1 MEKKELVRA
10 AIARFAGGAV
20 VLGAMFFGPAGTFSY
35 WEAWVFL
42 ATLFVPMTFVVL
54 YFLRHDPA
62 LLERRL
68 KAKEERARQ
77 KSITGLV
84 SVVWLAAFL
93 IPGLDHRYGWS
104 TVPPFLVV
112 LSDFLVLAGYF
123 IFFLTLRENRFASR
137 VIRVEEG
144 QTVITTGPYALVRH
158 PMYSGVSLMLVFAP
172 LALGSWWAM
181 VPTLTTPVFLA
192 LRIKDEEE
200 ALLEELPGYREYTK
214 QTVWRLIPRVW

>member
-1 MEKKELVRA
+1 MEKPEIVRA
-10 AIARFAGGAV
+10 AIGRFAGGAL
-20 VLGAMFFGPAGTFSY
+20 VLGAMFFGTAGTFRY
-35 WEAWVFL
+35 WEAWLFL
-42 ATLFVPMTFVVL
+42 ATLFLPVTFVVA

-68 KAKEERARQ
+68 KAKEERVRQ

-104 TVPPFLVV
+104 TVPPSVVV
-112 LSDFLVLAGYF
+112 LSDLLVLAGYS

-144 QTVITTGPYALVRH
+144 QTAITTGPYALVRH
-158 PMYSGVSLMLVFAP
+158 PMYAGVSLMLVFAP

-181 VPTLTTPVFLA
+181 IPTLSTPIFLA

-200 ALLEELPGYREYTK
+200 ALMEELPGYREYAEGT
-214 QTVWRLIPRVW
+214 TWRLIPRVW

>member
-10 AIARFAGGAV
+10 AVVRFAGGAV

-112 LSDFLVLAGYF
+112 LSDVLVLAGYF

-200 ALLEELPGYREYTK
+200 ALLDELPGYREYTK

>member
-10 AIARFAGGAV
+10 AVVRFAGGAV

-112 LSDFLVLAGYF
+112 LSDVLVLAGYF

>member
-10 AIARFAGGAV
+10 AVVRFAGGAV